1 MKKVYDVRLTEEERK
16 ELKSLVTSGRKMAK
30 KITRARILLLA
41 DAGKKD
47 HEIAE
52 ALQTSIPTVV
62 RVRKR
67 FAETSLVGSL
77 EEKPRPGKPPSL
89 VGNVAAHITSLA
101 CSDPPEGHARWSLR
115 LLADKAVELELVDKI
130 SHEAVRRML
139 KKTNSNRTSR
149 RDGALAE

>member
-1 MKKVYDVRLTEEERK
+1 VKKVYDISLTDLERK
-16 ELKSLVTSGRKMAK
+16 ELKALIDNGRRLAK

-67 FAETSLVGSL
+67 FAESRLAGSL
-77 EEKPRPGKPPSL
+77 EDKSRPGKPPSL
-89 VGNVAAHITSLA
+89 RGKVAAHITSLA
-101 CSDPPEGHARWSLR
+101 CSDPPEGHVRWTLR

-130 SHEAVRRML
+130 SHEAVRRIL
-139 KKTNSNRTSR
+139 KKTN
-149 RDGALAE
+149 